1 MDRKQRLFVYL
12 TGIFVAALLVSDLIG
27 GKFFRVAG
35 LDFSVGMIPFPL
47 TFLLTDIVNEFY
59 GTEGAR
65 RLTYVGLVTAVFVF
79 AVINVA
85 IALPTSPE
93 SPLAGGVFKN
103 VIGSSV
109 RLYVASLAA
118 YLVGQLLDISIFLFV
133 RRLTGE
139 RFLWLRSTGST
150 VVSQAIDSLVVNFVF
165 LSGTKSMLFIFQT
178 ARNNYLVK
186 LALAIGLTPIIYLG
200 HGVLHRYLHV
210 REALVKDPAPPE
222 PAPDELLPT

>member
-27 GKFFRVAG
+27 GKFFRVGG

-65 RLTYVGLVTAVFVF
+65 RLTYVGLCTALFVF
-79 AVINVA
+79 AVINLA

-93 SPLAGGVFKN
+93 SPLPGDIFKN

-109 RLYVASLAA
+109 RLYIASLSA
-118 YLVGQLLDISIFLFV
+118 YLVGQLLDISIFFLV
-133 RRLTGE
+133 RRVTGE

-150 VVSQAIDSLVVNFVF
+150 IVSQAIDSLTVGFVF
-165 LSGTKSMLFIFQT
+165 LWGTKSLGFILRT
-178 ARNNYLVK
+178 ARNGYLVK
-186 LALAIGLTPIIYLG
+186 LVLAVGLTPVIYLG
-200 HGVLHRYLHV
+200 HGILHRYLHV
-210 REALVKDPAPPE
+210 REVLVKDPTPPE
-222 PAPDELLPT
+222 PAADEPLPT

>member
-65 RLTYVGLVTAVFVF
+65 RLTYVGLVTALFVF
-79 AVINVA
+79 GVINLA

-93 SPLAGGVFKN
+93 SLLSGAVFKS

-109 RLYVASLAA
+109 RLYIASLVA
-118 YLVGQLLDISIFLFV
+118 YLVGQLLDISIFFLV
-133 RRLTGE
+133 RRVTGE

-150 VVSQAIDSLVVNFVF
+150 IVSQAIDSLTVSFVF
-165 LSGTKSMLFIFQT
+165 LSGSKSVTYILQT
-178 ARNNYLVK
+178 ARNGYLVK
-186 LALAIGLTPIIYLG
+186 LALAVGLTPLIYLG
-200 HGVLHRYLHV
+200 HGILHRHLHV
-210 REALVKDPAPPE
+210 HEVMVKDPAPPE
-222 PAPDELLPT
+222 ATADEPATI

>member
-65 RLTYVGLVTAVFVF
+65 RLTYVGLVTALFVF
-79 AVINVA
+79 AVINLA

-93 SPLAGGVFKN
+93 SLLPGAVFKS

-109 RLYVASLAA
+109 RLYIASLVA
-118 YLVGQLLDISIFLFV
+118 YLVGQLLDISIFFLV
-133 RRLTGE
+133 RRVTGE

-150 VVSQAIDSLVVNFVF
+150 IVSQAIDSLTVSFVF
-165 LSGTKSMLFIFQT
+165 LSGSKSVTYILQT
-178 ARNNYLVK
+178 ARNGYLVK
-186 LALAIGLTPIIYLG
+186 LALAVGLTPVIYLG
-200 HGVLHRYLHV
+200 HGVLHRYFHV
-210 REALVKDPAPPE
+210 REVLVHDPVPPE

>member
-27 GKFFRVAG
+27 GKFFRVGG

-65 RLTYVGLVTAVFVF
+65 RITFVGLGVAIFVF
-79 AVINVA
+79 AIINLA

-93 SPLAGGVFKN
+93 SPMHGDQFKA
-103 VIGSSV
+103 IFGWSS
-109 RLYVASLAA
+109 RLYVASLSA
-118 YLVGQLLDISIFLFV
+118 YLVGQLLDISIFLMF
-133 RRLTGE
+133 RKLTGH

-150 VVSQAIDSLVVNFVF
+150 VVSQLVDTLVVNFV
-165 LSGTKSMLFIFQT
+165 LLTGSKSVTFILTT
-178 ARNNYLVK
+178 ARNSYVVK
-186 LALAIGLTPIIYLG
+186 LVVAVCLTPLIYAG
-200 HGVLHRYLHV
+200 HAILRRHFHV
-210 REALVKDPAPPE
+210 PESLVQDTPE
-222 PAPDELLPT
+222 IADTLA

>member
-150 VVSQAIDSLVVNFVF
+150 VVSQAVDSLVVGFVF
-165 LSGTKSMLFIFQT
+165 LSGSKSTGFILRT
-178 ARNNYLVK
+178 ARNGYLVK
-186 LALAIGLTPIIYLG
+186 LVLAVGLTPVIYLG
-200 HGVLHRYLHV
+200 HGILHRHFHV
-210 REALVKDPAPPE
+210 KEVLVKDQAADE
-222 PAPDELLPT
+222 PLAT

>member
-12 TGIFVAALLVSDLIG
+12 AGIFVAALLVSDLIG

-65 RLTYVGLVTAVFVF
+65 RLTYVGLVTALFVFV
-79 AVINVA
+79 VINIA

-93 SPLAGGVFKN
+93 SPLAGDVFES
-103 VIGSSV
+103 VIGSAV
-109 RLYVASLAA
+109 RLYIASLIA
-118 YLVGQLLDISIFLFV
+118 YLVGQLLDISIFFLV
-133 RRLTGE
+133 RRVTGE
-139 RFLWLRSTGST
+139 RYLWLRSTGST
-150 VVSQAIDSLVVNFVF
+150 IVSQAVDSLTVGFVF
-165 LSGTKSMLFIFQT
+165 LSGSKSVVYILQT
-178 ARNNYLVK
+178 ARNGYLVK
-186 LALAIGLTPIIYLG
+186 LALAIGLTPVIYLG

-210 REALVKDPAPPE
+210 REVLVHDPVPPE
-222 PAPDELLPT
+222 PAPDEPATT

>member
-1 MDRKQRLFVYL
+1 MDRKQRLYVYL

-65 RLTYVGLVTAVFVF
+65 RLTYVGLCTAVFVF
-79 AVINVA
+79 VVINVA

-93 SPLAGGVFKN
+93 SPLAGDVFKN

-109 RLYVASLAA
+109 RLYIASLAA
-118 YLVGQLLDISIFLFV
+118 YLIGQLLDISIFFLV
-133 RRLTGE
+133 RRVTGE

-150 VVSQAIDSLVVNFVF
+150 VVSQAIDSLTVGFVF
-165 LSGTKSMLFIFQT
+165 LWGTKSVGFILRT
-178 ARNNYLVK
+178 ARNGYLVK
-186 LALAIGLTPIIYLG
+186 LVLAVGLTPVIYLG
-200 HGVLHRYLHV
+200 HGILHRYLHV
-210 REALVKDPAPPE
+210 REVMVKDPAPPE
-222 PAPDELLPT
+222 PADELLPS

>member
-65 RLTYVGLVTAVFVF
+65 RLTYVGLATAIFVF
-79 AVINVA
+79 AVINIA
-85 IALPTSPE
+85 IFLPTSPE
-93 SPLAGGVFKN
+93 SPMAGDLFKN
-103 VIGSSV
+103 VFGWST
-109 RLYVASLAA
+109 RLYVASLVA
-118 YLVGQLLDISIFLFV
+118 YLIGQLLDISIFFLV
-133 RRLTGE
+133 RRVTGE

-165 LSGTKSMLFIFQT
+165 LSGSKSMVYILRT

-186 LALAIGLTPIIYLG
+186 LALAIGLTPVIYLG
-200 HGVLHRYLHV
+200 HGLLHRHFHV
-210 REALVKDPAPPE
+210 REVLVKDPAPPE
-222 PAPDELLPT
+222 PADELLPS

>member
-65 RLTYVGLVTAVFVF
+65 RLTYVGFATAIFVF
-79 AVINVA
+79 TVINIA
-85 IALPTSPE
+85 IYLPTSPE
-93 SPLAGGVFKN
+93 SPMAGDLFKN
-103 VIGSSV
+103 VFGWST
-109 RLYVASLAA
+109 RLYIASLVA
-118 YLVGQLLDISIFLFV
+118 YLIGQLLDISIFFLV
-133 RRLTGE
+133 RRVTGE

-165 LSGTKSMLFIFQT
+165 LSGSKSMVYILRT

-186 LALAIGLTPIIYLG
+186 LALAIGLTPVIYLG
-200 HGVLHRYLHV
+200 HGLLHRHFHV
-210 REALVKDPAPPE
+210 KEVLVKDPAPPE

>member
-27 GKFFRVAG
+27 GKFFRVGG

-65 RLTYVGLVTAVFVF
+65 RLTYVGLCTAVFVF
-79 AVINVA
+79 VVINVA

-93 SPLAGGVFKN
+93 SPLAGDVFKN

-109 RLYVASLAA
+109 RLYIASLFA

-133 RRLTGE
+133 RRITGE

-150 VVSQAIDSLVVNFVF
+150 VVSQAIDSLTVSVVF
-165 LSGTKSMLFIFQT
+165 LWGTRSLAFILRT
-178 ARNNYLVK
+178 ARNGYVVK
-186 LALAIGLTPIIYLG
+186 LVLAVGLTPVIYLG
-200 HGVLHRYLHV
+200 HGILHRYLHV
-210 REALVKDPAPPE
+210 KEVLVKDPAPAEDP
-222 PAPDELLPT
+222 LLG

>member
-65 RLTYVGLVTAVFVF
+65 RLTYVGLVTALFVF
-79 AVINVA
+79 AVINIA

-93 SPLAGGVFKN
+93 SLLPGAVFKS

-109 RLYVASLAA
+109 RLYIASLVA
-118 YLVGQLLDISIFLFV
+118 YLVGQLLDISIFFLV
-133 RRLTGE
+133 RRVTGE

-150 VVSQAIDSLVVNFVF
+150 VVSQAIDSLTVSFVF
-165 LSGTKSMLFIFQT
+165 LSGSKSVTYILQT
-178 ARNNYLVK
+178 ARNGYLVK
-186 LALAIGLTPIIYLG
+186 LALAVGLTPVIYLG
-200 HGVLHRYLHV
+200 HGVLHRYFHV
-210 REALVKDPAPPE
+210 REVLVHDPVPPE

>member
-27 GKFFRVAG
+27 GKFFRVGG
-35 LDFSVGMIPFPL
+35 LDFSIGMIPFPL

-65 RLTYVGLVTAVFVF
+65 RLTYVGLWTAIFVF
-79 AVINVA
+79 AVINIA

-93 SPLAGGVFKN
+93 SPLGSDVFKN

-109 RLYVASLAA
+109 RLYIASLAA
-118 YLVGQLLDISIFLFV
+118 YLVGQLLDISIFFLV
-133 RRLTGE
+133 RRVTGE

-150 VVSQAIDSLVVNFVF
+150 VVSQAIDSLTVGFVF
-165 LSGTKSMLFIFQT
+165 LWGTKSVGFILRT
-178 ARNNYLVK
+178 ARNGYLVK
-186 LALAIGLTPIIYLG
+186 LVLAVSLTPVIYLG
-200 HGVLHRYLHV
+200 HGILHRYLHV
-210 REALVKDPAPPE
+210 REVMVKDPAPPE
-222 PAPDELLPT
+222 PADELLPS

>member
-65 RLTYVGLVTAVFVF
+65 RLTYVGLVTALFVF
-79 AVINVA
+79 AVINIA

-93 SPLAGGVFKN
+93 SLLPGAVFKS

-109 RLYVASLAA
+109 RLYIASLVA
-118 YLVGQLLDISIFLFV
+118 YLVGQLLDISIFFLV
-133 RRLTGE
+133 RRVTGE

-150 VVSQAIDSLVVNFVF
+150 IVSQAIDSLTVSFVF
-165 LSGTKSMLFIFQT
+165 LSGSKSVTYILQT
-178 ARNNYLVK
+178 ARNGYLVK
-186 LALAIGLTPIIYLG
+186 LALAVGLTPVIYLG
-200 HGVLHRYLHV
+200 HGVLHRYFHV
-210 REALVKDPAPPE
+210 REVLVHDPVPPE

>member
-65 RLTYVGLVTAVFVF
+65 RLTYVGLCTALFVF
-79 AVINVA
+79 AVINLA
-85 IALPTSPE
+85 IFLPTSPE
-93 SPLAGGVFKN
+93 SPLAGDVFKS

-109 RLYVASLAA
+109 RLYIASLTA
-118 YLVGQLLDISIFLFV
+118 YLVGQLLDISIFFLV
-133 RRLTGE
+133 RRVTGE

-150 VVSQAIDSLVVNFVF
+150 VVSQAIDSLTVGFVF
-165 LSGTKSMLFIFQT
+165 LWGTKSLGFILRT
-178 ARNNYLVK
+178 ARNGYLVK
-186 LALAIGLTPIIYLG
+186 LVLAVGLTPVIYLG
-200 HGVLHRYLHV
+200 HGILHRYLHV
-210 REALVKDPAPPE
+210 REVLVKDPVPAE
-222 PAPDELLPT
+222 PAADQPLPT

>member
-59 GTEGAR
+59 GTQGVR
-65 RLTYVGLVTAVFVF
+65 RLTYVGFATAIFVF
-79 AVINVA
+79 TVINIA
-85 IALPTSPE
+85 IYLPTSPE
-93 SPLAGGVFKN
+93 SPMAGDLFKN
-103 VIGSSV
+103 VFGWST
-109 RLYVASLAA
+109 RLYVASLVA
-118 YLVGQLLDISIFLFV
+118 YLIGQLLDISIFLFV

-139 RFLWLRSTGST
+139 RLLWLRSTGST

-165 LSGTKSMLFIFQT
+165 LSGSKSMLYILRT

-200 HGVLHRYLHV
+200 HGILHRYLHV
-210 REALVKDPAPPE
+210 KEVMVKDPAPADE
-222 PAPDELLPT
+222 PLMT

>member
-65 RLTYVGLVTAVFVF
+65 RLTYVGLCTALFVF
-79 AVINVA
+79 AVINLSIV
-85 IALPTSPE
+85 LPTSPE
-93 SPLAGGVFKN
+93 SPLAGDVFKS

-109 RLYVASLAA
+109 RLYIASLAA
-118 YLVGQLLDISIFLFV
+118 YLIGQLLDISIFFLV
-133 RRLTGE
+133 RRVTGE

-150 VVSQAIDSLVVNFVF
+150 VVSQAIDSLTVGFVF
-165 LSGTKSMLFIFQT
+165 LWGTKSVGFILRT
-178 ARNNYLVK
+178 ARNGYLVK
-186 LALAIGLTPIIYLG
+186 LVLAVGLTPVIYLG
-200 HGVLHRYLHV
+200 HGILHRYLHV
-210 REALVKDPAPPE
+210 REVLVKDPVPPE
-222 PAPDELLPT
+222 PAPDEPLPT